1 MLEKIATIVAQR
13 LYTGLNAS
21 KEQYD
26 TCRYGI
32 EILLHTILSTL
43 GLFAIGLYLRMFPEA
58 LIIIT
63 VFYINQSLG
72 GGFHAS
78 SHMKCFITMALFL
91 TSGLCILYIFP
102 QIPWLDFCLS
112 IAAIIALEQIPLV
125 LHKNKQYLSAQSSH
139 FVIRSRIAVGIFS
152 CIVIICAVFK
162 IVFIRALSIG
172 LVLSAV
178 SRIYA
183 KYQPS

>member
-26 TCRYGI
+26 ICRYGI

-43 GLFAIGLYLRMFPEA
+43 GLFATGLYLRMFPEA

-112 IAAIIALEQIPLV
+112 IAAIITLEQ
-125 LHKNKQYLSAQSSH
+125 
-139 FVIRSRIAVGIFS
+139 FR
-152 CIVIICAVFK
+152 
-162 IVFIRALSIG
+162 
-172 LVLSAV
+172 
-178 SRIYA
+178 
-183 KYQPS
+183 